1 MTEPGDDLVNW
12 MCRRCHSGPIPE
24 YDDRVLGLRERG
36 DHGLHWGANRKK
48 LMAGTIIG
56 SFSAAQQESQL
67 KPTLPVSL
75 ELLPTKPGVFG
86 VNEDSNAAGIG
97 QQLVACLMRVWVN
110 GPGCRHRRSVN
121 EIVRSESSD
130 C

>member
-24 YDDRVLGLRERG
+24 YDDRVLGLREWG

-75 ELLPTKPGVFG
+75 GLLPT
-86 VNEDSNAAGIG
+86 EAGESANSPLG
-97 QQLVACLMRVWVN
+97 SSHVHLGRRAS
-110 GPGCRHRRSVN
+110 CRQHADIAN
-121 EIVRSESSD
+121 KIVRSD